1 MLHSVDQGFLISL
14 ENACSTA
21 DTTPVWDPDAAGQVN
36 YQSGVN
42 AGISINNTDCVVEGV
57 QNWMN
62 TYNRTRGSIYTI
74 DRPRS
79 DLNDDPFEAGDISAR
94 DRDAVH
100 ADHDNFYTLAGLH
113 SYENGANTSVITAL
127 VFTTIAMLLGVLNF
141 LLLLVSGNRYI
152 MAESM
157 FCFCAGFGGL
167 IIVASP
173 WISDVVL
180 NSAGDEFVALPV
192 MVAFQLTLLWVKPDD
207 VVDVEKQTG
216 FGFL

>member
-1 MLHSVDQGFLISL
+1 MDQGFLISL
-14 ENACSTA
+14 DNACSTVA
-21 DTTPVWDPDAAGQVN
+21 ETPDWDPDNHNKDDFLQAAH
-36 YQSGVN
+36 

-62 TYNRTRGSIYTI
+62 TYNRTRGSIYTLT
-74 DRPRS
+74 S
-79 DLNDDPFEAGDISAR
+79 DAHDNNNPYDKGEIATR

-127 VFTTIAMLLGVLNF
+127 VFTTTAMLLGVLNF

-207 VVDVEKQTG
+207 VDEVDTVKG